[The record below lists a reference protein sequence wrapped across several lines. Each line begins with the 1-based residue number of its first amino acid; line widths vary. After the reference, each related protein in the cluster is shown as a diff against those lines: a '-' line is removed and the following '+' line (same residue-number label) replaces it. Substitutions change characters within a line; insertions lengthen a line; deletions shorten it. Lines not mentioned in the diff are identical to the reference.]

1 MRVYSVLKPTEGR
14 LKKAPGR
21 VVAAQKRKINQIS
34 ADPTASIPTKTALPS
49 VTVAAPNN
57 ELNNFDQDLDLF
69 KRGCANKAQKFGHA
83 WLKAMIKAQREEG
96 LLPPEN

>member
-1 MRVYSVLKPTEGR
+1 

-21 VVAAQKRKINQIS
+21 VVAQKRKIEQVSGPS
-34 ADPTASIPTKTALPS
+34 ASPMPIMA
-49 VTVAAPNN
+49 AAPPVAVAPPGDH
-57 ELNNFDQDLDLF
+57 NNFDKDLDLF

>member
-1 MRVYSVLKPTEGR
+1 M
-14 LKKAPGR
+14 KKAPGR
-21 VVAAQKRKINQIS
+21 IVAQKRKIEQVS
-34 ADPTASIPTKTALPS
+34 GTSTASIPTKVALPP
-49 VTVAAPNN
+49 VTVAPPGDH
-57 ELNNFDQDLDLF
+57 NNFDKDLDLF